1 MPSLEAYPDL
11 LTTEDVAA
19 ILRKS
24 PQVVRRMFSTGD
36 LPAVHIGARWYL
48 PKARLVELVEGRRGC
63 SPCDRVAPASEAG
76 HDGRAPAHLS
86 MRER

>member
-11 LTTEDVAA
+11 LVTEDVCA

-24 PQVVRRMFSTGD
+24 PQVVRRMFSTGE

-48 PKARLVELVEGRRGC
+48 PKSRLVELFEGRRGC
-63 SPCDRVAPASEAG
+63 SPCDRVAPADESG
-76 HDGRAPAHLS
+76 NVSQAPAHLITVGG
-86 MRER
+86 